1 MKTAHTGQV
10 QDEDYRKTRFVGRQ
24 KDVNENF
31 AIGLIAEQPL
41 TEAESPEVVCDS
53 SGVALGP
60 PEVYINRDKEAKTGT
75 CAPGDCRSDSTITR
89 AGRAPR
95 SRAVHASISV
105 ATENRRGHLG
115 GSVAGASIRSQGR
128 EFKPHIGLHA
138 GCGAY
143 LIN

>member
-1 MKTAHTGQV
+1 PSASLHLLRRLALPSSSHRTGPRVTRTAHTGQV

-75 CAPGDCRSDSTITR
+75 CAPGDCRCQS
-89 AGRAPR
+89 
-95 SRAVHASISV
+95 
-105 ATENRRGHLG
+105 
-115 GSVAGASIRSQGR
+115 
-128 EFKPHIGLHA
+128 
-138 GCGAY
+138 
-143 LIN
+143 